1 MKPHIAQFAALFA
14 MAGLA
19 AAPVGAKPPASE
31 IELHIEASAQ
41 VPPDRARVPVTLTG
55 YGETEAA
62 ARADLDKNR
71 EAFLAS
77 LSGQGLDRAL
87 TSPLTSDAQ
96 GRPVVTFDDEAA
108 DAAACAAAAAA
119 SDAAMSAAQP
129 RKRGKTKVDDY
140 GCKDEPL
147 VTAHTTLLVETADL
161 SKVDQIKLPA
171 ESAPVASYGRNRP
184 VFSQSDPAAARAK
197 ARKQALAKARA
208 EADAYAETMGY
219 RVVRTVRVSNARPP
233 VNLPD
238 LFGLFAAMDNRGS
251 TMQPSW
257 FSATTVETV
266 AIDYVIAP
274 K

>member
-1 MKPHIAQFAALFA
+1 MKAHLIQ
-14 MAGLA
+14 A
-19 AAPVGAKPPASE
+19 AAAIALIGATATPATAKPSVSE

-55 YGETEAA
+55 YGETQAA
-62 ARADLDKNR
+62 ARADLDKNQ
-71 EAFLAS
+71 ETFLAS

-87 TSPLTSDAQ
+87 VRPLTSDAQ
-96 GRPVVTFDDEAA
+96 GKPVVSFDDDAA
-108 DAAACAAAAAA
+108 EAAACAAAAAA
-119 SDAAMSAAQP
+119 TDAARSAAQP
-129 RKRGKTKVDDY
+129 RKRAKTRVDDY

-147 VTAHTTLLVETADL
+147 VTAHATLLVETADL
-161 SKVDQIKLPA
+161 SKVDQIKLPE
-171 ESAPVASYGRNRP
+171 ESSPVASYGRNRP
-184 VFSQSDPAAARAK
+184 VFSQSDPAAAKAK
-197 ARKQALAKARA
+197 AREQALAKARA
-208 EADAYAETMGY
+208 EADAYADTMGY

-238 LFGLFAAMDNRGS
+238 LYGLFAAMDTRGS